1 MATEYRS
8 WAETEFVRSATRT
21 GSMSAGYDELPV
33 AIHAVEEVDRVVA
46 PRTLCGSH
54 AIRDEH
60 LGGLFGPN

>member
-1 MATEYRS
+1 
-8 WAETEFVRSATRT
+8 
-21 GSMSAGYDELPV
+21 MSAGYDELPV